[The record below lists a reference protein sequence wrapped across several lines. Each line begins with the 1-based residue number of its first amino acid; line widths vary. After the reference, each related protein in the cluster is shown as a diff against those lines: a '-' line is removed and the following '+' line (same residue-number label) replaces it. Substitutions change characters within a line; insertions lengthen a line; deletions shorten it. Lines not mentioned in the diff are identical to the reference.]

1 MSMEI
6 EPPLHVRYYALMK
19 EESESKNGRWVGE
32 EEEREVVE
40 ECEEEEELPVID
52 LGLLKM
58 GNSEREKCIS
68 EMVEAARNWGFF
80 QVLNHGVPER
90 VLKGMMYEQ
99 KKVFNQPFAK
109 KSLSNVLNLAGTYR
123 WGNPVAMSPSQISWS
138 EAFHMAVLE
147 VSNLEE
153 HVTLRPTMEAVV
165 KKFGRLAESIAEI
178 LGQSL
183 GIKACYFKERCEKGR
198 SSFRLNRYPP
208 CPFASQVYG
217 LIPHTDSD
225 YLTIL
230 YQAQVSGLQLMKD
243 GKWFAVKPNPKAL
256 LVNIGDL
263 FQVVSNDAFRSLKH
277 RVVASEAVER
287 FSFAYFYSPSDDVM
301 IESCTKP
308 SIYRQFSYREYR
320 QQIEKDVEKTGN
332 KVGLPRFFLHNM
344 LPHLGQ

>member
-6 EPPLHVRYYALMK
+6 EPPLQVRYYALMK
-19 EESESKNGRWVGE
+19 GESESKNGRWVGE

-138 EAFHMAVLE
+138 EAFQMAVLE

-153 HVTLRPTMEAVV
+153 HVTLRYNHPNSFNFTFLLSLWILLLLNFLIF
-165 KKFGRLAESIAEI
+165 KF
-178 LGQSL
+178 
-183 GIKACYFKERCEKGR
+183 F
-198 SSFRLNRYPP
+198 F
-208 CPFASQVYG
+208 
-217 LIPHTDSD
+217 
-225 YLTIL
+225 
-230 YQAQVSGLQLMKD
+230 
-243 GKWFAVKPNPKAL
+243 
-256 LVNIGDL
+256 L
-263 FQVVSNDAFRSLKH
+263 FISLKTN
-277 RVVASEAVER
+277 A
-287 FSFAYFYSPSDDVM
+287 
-301 IESCTKP
+301 
-308 SIYRQFSYREYR
+308 
-320 QQIEKDVEKTGN
+320 
-332 KVGLPRFFLHNM
+332 
-344 LPHLGQ
+344 